1 MLLLYLKLISYLSLT
16 FSLLSFAFTLI
27 SNFSLNEFIFLI
39 FLLISSLSFHLR
51 KNRLLFS
58 LSFILFLI
66 PIILFPSLV
75 NTIFNMIFIFYI
87 FNLINNNMKEVSYGN
102 FVDYFKKSLPII
114 FIIIFTSIFLR
125 YYPEKFSNIER
136 FVLPYIFI
144 YLVTSVLLLRV
155 LRYLEYNPLDKGLLI
170 INLRYTVIII
180 LLALILSFPSIRN
193 VIFSSFSK
201 IFQFLVNIFTIV
213 FGILFIIVGYFL
225 QKLVYYIIL
234 FLYSKNII
242 KSEHQVIE
250 SLSSRLENILRLFMG
265 QKKLS
270 WTFLDTFITIV
281 FSSLIIL
288 LTIILI
294 FGLLKRN
301 NFISKNKETYKEEKE
316 FIFPKKNIFQS
327 IFLKIKREKDL
338 NIVRIY
344 YKRYLKE
351 STKRG
356 IEILPSF
363 TSLDIYEKTKHIFN
377 PEILTRMREIYIY
390 VRYNIKIPSSD
401 LVKEF
406 LSLYK
411 KLKEKKS

>member
-1 MLLLYLKLISYLSLT
+1 
-16 FSLLSFAFTLI
+16 
-27 SNFSLNEFIFLI
+27 
-39 FLLISSLSFHLR
+39 
-51 KNRLLFS
+51 
-58 LSFILFLI
+58 
-66 PIILFPSLV
+66 
-75 NTIFNMIFIFYI
+75 
-87 FNLINNNMKEVSYGN
+87 MKEVSYGN

>member
-1 MLLLYLKLISYLSLT
+1 
-16 FSLLSFAFTLI
+16 
-27 SNFSLNEFIFLI
+27 
-39 FLLISSLSFHLR
+39 
-51 KNRLLFS
+51 
-58 LSFILFLI
+58 
-66 PIILFPSLV
+66 
-75 NTIFNMIFIFYI
+75 
-87 FNLINNNMKEVSYGN
+87 MKEVNYGN

-114 FIIIFTSIFLR
+114 FIIFFMSIFLR
-125 YYPEKFSNIER
+125 YSPEKFSNIER

-180 LLALILSFPSIRN
+180 LLSLILSFPSIRN

-201 IFQFLVNIFTIV
+201 IFQFLVNIFTII

-225 QKLVYYIIL
+225 QKLIYYIIL

-250 SLSSRLENILRLFMG
+250 PLSSRLENILRLFMG

-294 FGLLKRN
+294 FWLLKRDS
-301 NFISKNKETYKEEKE
+301 FISKKEETYKEEKE

-327 IFLKIKREKDL
+327 IFLKIKREKEL

-351 STKRG
+351 SKKRG
-356 IEILPSF
+356 IEILPFF

-411 KLKEKKS
+411 RLKEKKF